1 MIKSDAQLART
12 RAQVEGF
19 RRQIAELETKSDFP
33 PEAKAMV
40 VASNSGMIAKLEAE
54 IQEYEDAKRG
64 VIRLPRLSSPRDL
77 GVHLVTF
84 RIAQGITQEQLAE
97 MVGTTRQTINKH
109 EEQEYQL
116 ASVDFI
122 TRVSDAL
129 GLLPEIHVKHKRLEV
144 LQPALA

>member
-12 RAQVEGF
+12 RAQIEGF
-19 RRQIAELETKSDFP
+19 RRQIENLEANPNFP
-33 PEAKAMV
+33 PEAKALAI
-40 VASNSGMIAKLEAE
+40 ASNRGMIEKLEAE
-54 IQEYEDAKRG
+54 ARDYEDAKRG
-64 VIRLPRLSSPRDL
+64 IIRLPRLSSPRDL

-84 RIAQGITQEQLAE
+84 RIAMDITQEQLAE

-122 TRVSDAL
+122 TRVSEAL
-129 GLLPEIHVKHKRLEV
+129 GLIPEIYVKHKRLEV
-144 LQPALA
+144 VQPAAV